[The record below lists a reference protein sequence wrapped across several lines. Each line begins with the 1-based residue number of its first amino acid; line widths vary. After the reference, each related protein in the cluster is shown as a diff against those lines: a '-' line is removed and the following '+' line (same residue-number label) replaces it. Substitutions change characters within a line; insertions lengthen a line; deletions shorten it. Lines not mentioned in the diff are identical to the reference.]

1 MREALPLWGIV
12 AGAGLA
18 LACASRPV
26 SEAVRVDSY
35 ELQVERKA
43 HAGELR
49 TVSGYLV
56 SAGTVGEDVC
66 FKVLVDETLRFAPQL
81 LIAQRGQAGEPP
93 SELTGSYRRAD
104 PRTRAT
110 GLPHERAAASTAGLL
125 SWFGGIL
132 PERWSAEIPPDYRM
146 TPSPSKPP
154 EPRAP
159 SRSDGPAKKER
170 EAPLDLRVQLARA
183 EAQLIGYEPK
193 PVSALRQATVIQACW
208 RAPTRSNRETIKHA
222 LEWLAPLEKPER
234 VRRAPTL
241 AALRRELQIF
251 YLTRSREY
259 GWAPLAW
266 EEITLTGELLGEGAV
281 YEEEVLSGVDLVPYI
296 LGIHDPQ
303 RESWLFL
310 DLTTGDSLP
319 REIFLNLLQ
328 EGAPGV
334 LRKAGGAALRGG
346 LP

>member
-1 MREALPLWGIV
+1 MRKALPLWGIV

-35 ELQVERKA
+35 DLQVERKA
-43 HAGELR
+43 HSGELR
-49 TVSGYLV
+49 TVSGYLI
-56 SAGTVGEDVC
+56 SAGPVEEDIC
-66 FKVLVDETLRFAPQL
+66 FKVLLDKTLRFAPQL
-81 LIAQRGQAGEPP
+81 LIAQRGRAGEPP
-93 SELTGSYRRAD
+93 GELRGSYRRAD
-104 PRTRAT
+104 PRTRARA
-110 GLPHERAAASTAGLL
+110 LPNERSAASTAGLL
-125 SWFGGIL
+125 GWFGGIL
-132 PERWSAEIPPDYRM
+132 PERWSAEIPSTYRM

-159 SRSDGPAKKER
+159 SRSDAPTKRER
-170 EAPLDLRVQLARA
+170 EAPLDLRVELARA
-183 EAQLIGYEPK
+183 EAQLMGHE

-208 RAPTRSNRETIKHA
+208 RAPTRSNRETVKHA

-266 EEITLTGELLGEGAV
+266 GEITLTGELLGEGAV
-281 YEEEVLSGVDLVPYI
+281 YEEEVLSGVDLIPYI

-303 RESWLFL
+303 RESWMLL

-319 REIFLNLLQ
+319 REILVNLLR